1 MWRFNRSILAAAA
14 LFLFAL
20 ALAGCQSTPA
30 TSASAGKSVI
40 AGGTTFVQ
48 VSGGQGPPIVVAYT
62 TPGKTVCPECQA
74 VASKY
79 FDTGV
84 LDESVCKTC
93 GAHLYA
99 GQAQLIQP
107 K

>member
-1 MWRFNRSILAAAA
+1 MRGLNRSVITTAFLVLAS
-14 LFLFAL
+14 L
-20 ALAGCQSTPA
+20 AMAGCQSTHPA
-30 TSASAGKSVI
+30 AATAGNSVI
-40 AGGTTFVQ
+40 AGGTTFVE
-48 VSGGQGPPIVVAYT
+48 VPAGQGPPVIVAYT
-62 TPGKTVCPECQA
+62 TPGKTVCPECEA
-74 VASKY
+74 VATKY
-79 FDTGV
+79 FETGV